1 MADSRRWVRLILILG
16 GSLALIFVVAVCLL
30 YWLLFGETSFRQSS
44 AGDVAAQILNKSLVP
59 NAAGVV
65 KLPPPL
71 ASNSCDGKVYVTVHP
86 TGTTWILFP
95 TWRGKGANLRG
106 YLYRSTPSTG
116 PPPAQISV
124 TGPNV
129 AGPTW
134 SASCQYTIESQL
146 SPNWYR
152 ILFDLD

>member
-1 MADSRRWVRLILILG
+1 MVDSRRWVRWILIIS
-16 GSLALIFVVAVCLL
+16 GSLGFIFVVAICLL

-44 AGDVAAQILNKSLVP
+44 AGAVTAQVLNKTLVP
-59 NAAGVV
+59 DAAGVV
-65 KLPPPL
+65 KLPAPL
-71 ASNSCDGKVYVTVHP
+71 AFNSCDGKVYVTVDHT

-124 TGPNV
+124 AGPNV

-134 SASCQYTIESQL
+134 SAPCLYTVESQL
-146 SPNWYR
+146 TPN
-152 ILFDLD
+152 